1 MQMIFVLIYVVLW
14 VVNWYANKLGYY
26 QKFAVKSILAWLSV
40 GFFGLSLL
48 VAITSIQMSY
58 EEIMDHDLNYRLER
72 VESSLMRGD
81 FDYAQTVLE
90 LYDCY
95 EEEFDYAWEQVDMYE
110 LYNRYLIYV
119 KAAEIET
126 DEEMKA
132 RLKEKALE
140 MKETLIHLCENSTQD
155 KNVLYAEY
163 YGALIWE

>member
-1 MQMIFVLIYVVLW
+1 MQMIFVIIYVVLW

-48 VAITSIQMSY
+48 VAIASIEMSY

-72 VESSLMRGD
+72 VESNLMRGD
-81 FDYAQTVLE
+81 FDHAQTVLE

-126 DEEMKA
+126 DEEMKV
-132 RLKEKALE
+132 RFEEKALE
-140 MKETLIHLCENSTQD
+140 MKETLIELCENSTLD

-163 YGALIWE
+163 YGTLIWE